1 MGMGISLSSMD
12 EKMSKSTRVFNDI
25 SSKLSREKDLQTQ
38 LAIVVEGAMDLTS
51 ADAGTLYS
59 IFEHQLLKFEVVL
72 NHTLDLNKKAPE
84 IDFPGIPI
92 HEDGVANASMVV
104 VNSVLL
110 EKSILIDDI
119 YNEDSY
125 NFSGT
130 RAFDEKTGYRTHSV
144 LTVPIF
150 DFEKKIIGVIQL
162 INAQDSDGQI
172 RVFNDNDKEL
182 VNLFVL
188 QTAFTLSSK
197 ILIDKQK
204 ALFKSI
210 QQP

>member
-1 MGMGISLSSMD
+1 MSNSTKIFNEIS
-12 EKMSKSTRVFNDI
+12 T
-25 SSKLSREKDLQTQ
+25 KLSRETDLQSQ
-38 LAIVVEGAMDLTS
+38 LAIVVEGAMDLTH

-72 NHTLDLNKKAPE
+72 NHSLDINKKAPE

-104 VNSVLL
+104 VNCVLL

-119 YNEDSY
+119 YHEDSY

-162 INAQDSDGQI
+162 INARDDNDQI
-172 RVFNDNDKEL
+172 RVFDSNDEEL
-182 VNLFVL
+182 VNLFVM

-210 QQP
+210 KTS

>member
-1 MGMGISLSSMD
+1 
-12 EKMSKSTRVFNDI
+12 MSKSTRIFNDI
-25 SSKLSREKDLQTQ
+25 SSKLAREKDLQTQ

-72 NHTLDLNKKAPE
+72 NRSLDINKKAPE

-110 EKSILIDDI
+110 ERSILIDDI

-162 INAQDSDGQI
+162 INAQDDEGQI
-172 RVFNDNDKEL
+172 RVFNDNDKDL

-204 ALFKSI
+204 GLFKSI
-210 QQP
+210 KSS

>member
-1 MGMGISLSSMD
+1 MAN
-12 EKMSKSTRVFNDI
+12 STAIFNQI
-25 SSKLSREKDLQTQ
+25 SSKLSRETDLQAQ
-38 LAIVVEGAMDLTS
+38 LAIVVEGAMDLTH

-59 IFEHQLLKFEVVL
+59 IVDNEALKFEVVL
-72 NHTLDLNKKAPE
+72 NRSLEINKQAPN
-84 IDFPGIPI
+84 IDFPNIPI

-110 EKSILIDDI
+110 ETSILIDDI
-119 YNEDSY
+119 YDENAY

-130 RAFDEKTGYRTHSV
+130 RAFDEKTGYRTHSI

-162 INAQDSDGQI
+162 INAKNDLDTI
-172 RVFNDNDKEL
+172 RVFNDNDKDL

-204 ALFKSI
+204 ELFKSI
-210 QQP
+210 RPA

>member
-1 MGMGISLSSMD
+1 
-12 EKMSKSTRVFNDI
+12 MSGSTAIFNEI
-25 SSKLSREKDLQTQ
+25 ATKLSRETDLQTQ
-38 LAIVVEGAMDLTS
+38 LAIVVEGAMDLTH

-59 IFEHQLLKFEVVL
+59 IYEDQELVFEVVL
-72 NHTLDLNKKAPE
+72 NRTLEINEKAPN
-84 IDFPGIPI
+84 IDFPSIQI
-92 HEDGVANASMVV
+92 HKDGVANASMVV

-119 YNEDSY
+119 YHEDSY

-130 RAFDEKTGYRTHSV
+130 RDFDEKTGYRTHSV

-150 DFEKKIIGVIQL
+150 DFAKKIIGVIQL
-162 INAQDSDGQI
+162 INAQNNDGQI
-172 RVFNDNDKEL
+172 REFDDNDKDL

-210 QQP
+210 RE

>member
-1 MGMGISLSSMD
+1 
-12 EKMSKSTRVFNDI
+12 MSKSSVIFNQI
-25 SSKLSREKDLQTQ
+25 STQLSRETDLQSQ
-38 LAIVVEGAMDLTS
+38 LAIVVEGAMDLTH

-59 IFEHQLLKFEVVL
+59 IVENQTLKFEVVL
-72 NHTLDLNKKAPE
+72 NRSLNINKKSPE
-84 IDFPGIPI
+84 IDFPNIPI

-110 EKSILIDDI
+110 EKSILIEDI
-119 YNEDSY
+119 YHEDSY

-130 RAFDEKTGYRTHSV
+130 RAFDEKTGYRTHSI

-162 INAQDSDGQI
+162 INAKDTQGEI
-172 RVFNDNDKEL
+172 RIFNDNDRDL
-182 VNLFVL
+182 VDLFVL

-204 ALFKSI
+204 ALFESI
-210 QQP
+210 HTG

>member
-1 MGMGISLSSMD
+1 
-12 EKMSKSTRVFNDI
+12 MSKSTTIFNQI
-25 SSKLSREKDLQTQ
+25 STKLSRETDLQTQ
-38 LAIVVEGAMDLTS
+38 LSIVVEGAMDLTR

-72 NHTLDLNKKAPE
+72 NHSLDINKQAPD
-84 IDFPGIPI
+84 IDFANIPI

-104 VNSVLL
+104 VNCVLL

-119 YNEDSY
+119 YDENSYNDQSY

-130 RAFDEKTGYRTHSV
+130 RAFDEKTGYKTHSV

-162 INAQDSDGQI
+162 INAKDDHDNI

-182 VNLFVL
+182 VDLFVL

-204 ALFKSI
+204 VLFKSI
-210 QQP
+210 KPS

>member
-1 MGMGISLSSMD
+1 MGIRITSTD
-12 EKMSKSTRVFNDI
+12 GKMSNSTVIFNQI
-25 SSKLSREKDLQTQ
+25 STKLSRETDLQTQ
-38 LAIVVEGAMDLTS
+38 LAIVVEGAMNLTR

-59 IFEHQLLKFEVVL
+59 IYENQMLKFEVVL
-72 NHTLDLNKKAPE
+72 NHSLDINKVAPD
-84 IDFPGIPI
+84 IDFPSIPI
-92 HEDGVANASMVV
+92 HKDGVANASMVV
-104 VNSVLL
+104 VNCVVL

-119 YNEDSY
+119 YDEDSY

-144 LTVPIF
+144 LTVPIL

-162 INAQDSDGQI
+162 INAKDSDDQI
-172 RVFNDNDKEL
+172 RVFNDNDKDL
-182 VNLFVL
+182 VDLFVL

-210 QQP
+210 KSN

>member
-1 MGMGISLSSMD
+1 
-12 EKMSKSTRVFNDI
+12 MSNSTTIFNQISTR
-25 SSKLSREKDLQTQ
+25 LSRETDLQTQ
-38 LAIVVEGAMDLTS
+38 LAIVVEGAMDLTH

-72 NHTLDLNKKAPE
+72 NRSLNINKKAPE

-104 VNSVLL
+104 VNCVLL
-110 EKSILIDDI
+110 ERSILIDDI

-162 INAQDSDGQI
+162 INAQDDEEQI
-172 RVFNDNDKEL
+172 RVFNDNDKDL

-204 ALFKSI
+204 ILFKSI
-210 QQP
+210 ESS